1 MQDLAP
7 TVMTTLPVV
16 LSAGVNEEFQLR
28 AARPPKMILCSRVPG
43 RDRWYVDA
51 IEDNPRLAATV
62 ESVLRS
68 EHRIEQAVA
77 NPLTGRVL
85 VRYRREALGEPIQ
98 DLILRAVAFGPMS
111 GEEFA
116 ALAPRKSS
124 DLSVTHFIA
133 AEIGCST
140 LKMLVLGSACPG
152 FLAATGLFLLLHW
165 RAALKRDAVVR
176 LHSRRLV
183 ANQAG

>member
-1 MQDLAP
+1 MQDLAR
-7 TVMTTLPVV
+7 TGMTTLPVV
-16 LSAGVNEEFQLR
+16 LSAGVNEEFLPW
-28 AARPPKMILCSRVPG
+28 AARPPKMVLCSRVPG
-43 RDRWYVDA
+43 RDRWYIDA
-51 IEDNPRLAATV
+51 IEDNPHLAATV
-62 ESVLRS
+62 ESVLRT
-68 EHRIEQAVA
+68 EEGVEKAVA

-85 VRYRREALGEPIQ
+85 VHYRPEELTASIQ
-98 DLILRAVAFGPMS
+98 DLISRAVAFGPMS
-111 GEEFA
+111 EEEFSRI
-116 ALAPRKSS
+116 APRKSS